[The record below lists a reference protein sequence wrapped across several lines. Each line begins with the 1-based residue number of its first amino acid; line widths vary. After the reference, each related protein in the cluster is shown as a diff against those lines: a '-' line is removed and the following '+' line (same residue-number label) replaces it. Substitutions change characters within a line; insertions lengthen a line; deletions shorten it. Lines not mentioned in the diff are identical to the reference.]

1 MRHERQVELLKRVQ
15 ASGKHLEGLHSDA
28 SRTNSTSSYSDPEQ
42 FAKEMK
48 HLFRKGPIFFGL
60 SADLAETGSYRALRV
75 DGLPLVVVRKEDG
88 SLDAFIN
95 ACRHRGAPL
104 VDTLSLIHI

>member
-48 HLFRKGPIFFGL
+48 HLFRKGQSF
-60 SADLAETGSYRALRV
+60 LA
-75 DGLPLVVVRKEDG
+75 
-88 SLDAFIN
+88 
-95 ACRHRGAPL
+95 
-104 VDTLSLIHI
+104 